1 MRIARVLLF
10 CLREYCFGSSAE
22 AQSGGM
28 IVAHSLPDDL
38 QSTLEERFSA
48 FVEAQAAGHWGELA
62 DLPGRGAA
70 LDSIV
75 ATSTPTRTTTAW
87 CRGFK
92 LLSSGS
98 RDFRKNLGGN
108 GAYCVDPAEG
118 VYSETRTRYLV
129 QAVSRQLT
137 PFAVGGNRSP
147 GYSEKGAIQAVLP

>member
-1 MRIARVLLF
+1 
-10 CLREYCFGSSAE
+10 
-22 AQSGGM
+22 M

-38 QSTLEERFSA
+38 QSSLEERFSA

-70 LDSIV
+70 LDAIM
-75 ATSTPTRTTTAW
+75 AASTPTRTRSDW

-98 RDFRKNLGGN
+98 RDSRKNLGGN
-108 GAYCVDPAEG
+108 GAHCVDPAEG
-118 VYSETRTRYLV
+118 VYSETLLATWFNVV

-137 PFAVGGNRSP
+137 PFAVGGNGPP

>member
-38 QSTLEERFSA
+38 QSSLEERFSA

-62 DLPGRGAA
+62 DLLGRGAA
-70 LDSIV
+70 LDAIV
-75 ATSTPTRTTTAW
+75 STSTRTTSAW

-92 LLSSGS
+92 LLNSGS

-118 VYSETRTRYLV
+118 VYSETPTRYVV

-137 PFAVGGNRSP
+137 PFAVWGNGSP